1 MGSLHAHERY
11 YSECGKLDFEMSK
24 SILLREA
31 TASTPVKK
39 GNRWRVI
46 AARPGQGSSG
56 FWSEDVLR
64 EQGPKAFLPNA
75 QSFINH
81 DIDRNPKDLIGTF
94 PEGLYW
100 SEEDKALVGD
110 LQVFSHW
117 ADFVE
122 EIAPHVGM
130 SLYARGELDEDGNVV
145 TIFPHRQNG
154 VDLVSQPGLEGSRI
168 AEQLLESARSAESK
182 EPSVNAAQEGKENME
197 LEKKVDALAD
207 TVSKLAESINTL
219 VSEKQIQ
226 AAEAAQVKADETVVA
241 ERVAAFAESVQAI
254 DATEGL
260 LPSQRATLLEA
271 AKEGA
276 DIAPLIESAKKLAD
290 EAREAF
296 TATEDAGAAGRFLG
310 ESAVKDATELGKVL

>member
-1 MGSLHAHERY
+1 
-11 YSECGKLDFEMSK
+11 MSNP
-24 SILLREA
+24 ILLREA
-31 TASTPVKK
+31 TTSTPVKK

-56 FWSEDVLR
+56 YWSEDVLR
-64 EQGPKAFLPNA
+64 EQGPSAFLPNA

-81 DIDRNPKDLIGTF
+81 EIDRNPKDLIGTF
-94 PEGLYW
+94 PEGLFFD
-100 SEEDKALVGD
+100 EDEKALVGD
-110 LQVFSHW
+110 LQVFPHW
-117 ADFVE
+117 AEFVE
-122 EIAPHVGM
+122 TVAPHVGM
-130 SLYARGELDEDGNVV
+130 SLYAQGELDEDGNVV

-154 VDLVSQPGLEGSRI
+154 VDLVSQAGLEGSKI
-168 AEQLLESARSAESK
+168 AEQLLESARALDSE
-182 EPSVNAAQEGKENME
+182 EPGVNAAQEGKENME

-219 VSEKQIQ
+219 VSEKQTQ
-226 AAEAAQVKADETVVA
+226 VAEAAQVTADETVVA

-260 LPSQRATLLEA
+260 LPSQRASLLEA

-290 EAREAF
+290 EAKEAF
-296 TATEDAGAAGRFLG
+296 HVTEDAGTAGRFLG
-310 ESAVKDATELGKVL
+310 ESSVTDATELGKVL